1 MNRAAAITAALL
13 IALSLSAAHAEPVLQ
28 FPNRYAVDM
37 AVAQCP
43 QPPVFE
49 CDAASRTCFRGYRLS
64 TGAAVG
70 EVLAEDRSTVLAHVM
85 VRARDD
91 WISYDDGCVYAPEP
105 VDHHMVCVSKAFT
118 TDLSDEATAK
128 GIARITEGCGK

>member
-1 MNRAAAITAALL
+1 MIRIVMALL
-13 IALSLSAAHAEPVLQ
+13 LSAAHAEPAMQ
-28 FPNRYAVDM
+28 FPNHYAVDM

-49 CDAASRTCFRGYRLS
+49 CDDTTRTCFRGYRLS

-70 EVLAEDRSTVLAHVM
+70 EILAEDRTTVLAHAM
-85 VRARDD
+85 VRGKND

-105 VDHHMVCVSKAFT
+105 VDRHMVCVFKAFT

-128 GIARITEGCGK
+128 QIARITEGCRK

>member
-1 MNRAAAITAALL
+1 MNRASATAALL
-13 IALSLSAAHAEPVLQ
+13 LLSLSATHAEPVLQ

-37 AVAQCP
+37 AGAQCP

-49 CDAASRTCFRGYRLS
+49 CDSTSRTCFRGYRLS

-70 EVLAEDRSTVLAHVM
+70 EILAEDRTTVLAHAM
-85 VRARDD
+85 VRGRND
-91 WISYDDGCVYAPEP
+91 WISYDDGCVYSPEP
-105 VDHHMVCVSKAFT
+105 DRHMVCVFKAFT

-128 GIARITEGCGK
+128 EIARITEVCRR